1 SLNSVTGSPYSAR
14 KNWLK
19 AQEHHQQ
26 QQQQQQQHIE
36 YRFSRPIKIVDYDNE
51 RYSWSAPG
59 SPYHIRRPA
68 FDRNRLWIE
77 DDTSSESEIEHKPHR
92 HHIINDLGDEDT
104 FDNSDPPASM
114 LNAETDTEPR
124 FPITIRSARSLQS
137 LRMRRDPQHQGTR
150 TIKARRVVT
159 KKGEGNVH
167 LAHLPQRSLRFVRDI
182 ATTLVD
188 EQWRYTLMLFVLC
201 FVASWIFFAVLWY
214 LIAYAHG
221 DLLRDPKTGERL
233 GDGSKPCVDGT
244 SSFIGFLLFS
254 VETQV
259 STGYGVI
266 VPTEECPEAFFL
278 LLVQIIFGLV
288 IGGAMV
294 GVVYA
299 KMIRLP
305 KRSCEMKFSKRA
317 VICMRDGKLCFVF
330 RVCDHKQQHVIG
342 TKLTA
347 TMLEPRRHPG
357 SSVIERYESRL
368 TLQNNGR
375 ILPLWPIT
383 VCHVIDRH
391 SPLYDIS
398 AADLLERRF
407 EIVITM
413 TGSTMTTGQ
422 GTQARTSFLPV
433 EILWGHRFQNIIEY
447 DPQREC
453 YVAMNEQLD
462 LLEEVD
468 TPLCSA
474 RQLEE
479 VIDELHNDQERSEQY
494 PMDDDSRLGASFR
507 SKITSRFMR
516 SNPSSFVR
524 FHDVYSEA
532 EEEAHSVE
540 GGKSYQGSL
549 KGSQAVTVA
558 IEDSIP
564 GEQVTFT
571 LGPNNE
577 STTEKRKSVG
587 EKCPKAESDGSE
599 QQEELTLVTRV
610 VNKIGQRN
618 VRACNLP
625 QRSIRFVKDLVTTL
639 VEERWRY
646 ALLVFVSSYIGS
658 WLLFAGLWYILS
670 YAHGDLVQDA
680 TTGERLGDGAMPC
693 VDGVT
698 SFTDFLLFSMETQIS
713 TGYGAKV
720 PTEEC
725 PESFGLLTIQLMVG
739 LLIDASILG
748 VVYAKLVRPPQKIS
762 EMKFSHRAVICQ
774 RDGQLCFVFRICD
787 RKWQHAIETKVTAVM
802 LESKRTAE
810 GELIEK
816 QESYLKLE
824 NDGRLILL
832 WPVTA
837 CHVIDRDS
845 PLYDLS
851 PAELLERKLE
861 IVITITGGTM
871 TTGQINQARTSYVP
885 AEICWGHRFCNI
897 VEYDTRKQ
905 SYVAVNERMHDIEQI
920 DTPLCS
926 AHQLDILRK
935 RLQNDVSGKNQTDL
949 P

>member
-1 SLNSVTGSPYSAR
+1 MSLDSLDSLNGSPYSAR

-19 AQEHHQQ
+19 AQEQHHQH
-26 QQQQQQQHIE
+26 QQHIE

-77 DDTSSESEIEHKPHR
+77 DDTSSESEIDRKQ
-92 HHIINDLGDEDT
+92 HHIINDLSAEDA
-104 FDNSDPPASM
+104 FSNSDQQASM
-114 LNAETDTEPR
+114 FNTETDTEPK

-150 TIKARRVVT
+150 AIKARRVIN

-167 LAHLPQRSLRFVRDI
+167 LAHLPQRSLRFVRDL

-188 EQWRYTLMLFVLC
+188 EQWRYTLMLFVLS
-201 FVASWIFFAVLWY
+201 FVASWIFFAILWY

-221 DLLRDPKTGERL
+221 DLLKDPTTGERL
-233 GDGSKPCVDGT
+233 GDGKKPCVEGT
-244 SSFIGFLLFS
+244 TSFTGFLLFS

-299 KMIRLP
+299 KMIRIP
-305 KRSCEMKFSKRA
+305 KRSYDMKFSKRA
-317 VICMRDGKLCFVF
+317 VICMRDGRLCLVF

-342 TKLTA
+342 TQVTA
-347 TMLEPRRHPG
+347 TMLEPRRHVG
-357 SSVIERYESRL
+357 TNVIERYESRL
-368 TLQNNGR
+368 RLQNKGR

-383 VCHVIDRH
+383 VCHVIDRY

-407 EIVITM
+407 EIVVTM

-422 GTQARTSFLPV
+422 CTQARTSYLPV

-447 DPQREC
+447 DPKREC

-462 LLEEVD
+462 VLEEVD

-479 VIDELHNDQERSEQY
+479 VFDELHNEQHREADEY
-494 PMDDDSRLGASFR
+494 PLADNDSRLGEDLRR
-507 SKITSRFMR
+507 SVS
-516 SNPSSFVR
+516 
-524 FHDVYSEA
+524 D
-532 EEEAHSVE
+532 
-540 GGKSYQGSL
+540 
-549 KGSQAVTVA
+549 SQDQLAL
-558 IEDSIP
+558 E
-564 GEQVTFT
+564 
-571 LGPNNE
+571 
-577 STTEKRKSVG
+577 
-587 EKCPKAESDGSE
+587 
-599 QQEELTLVTRV
+599 TRV
-610 VNKIGQRN
+610 VNKIGERN
-618 VRACNLP
+618 VRVTNLP
-625 QRSIRFVKDLVTTL
+625 QRSIRFLKDVVTTL
-639 VEERWRY
+639 VEEQWRY
-646 ALLVFVSSYIGS
+646 ALFVFVASYVGS
-658 WLLFAGLWYILS
+658 WVFFAGLWYILS
-670 YAHGDLVQDA
+670 YAHGDLKLDP
-680 TTGERLGDGAMPC
+680 TTGEYLGDGAMPC
-693 VDGVT
+693 VQGAT
-698 SFTDFLLFSMETQIS
+698 TFTGFVLFSMETQIS
-713 TGYGAKV
+713 TGYGEKV

-725 PESFGLLTIQLMVG
+725 PESFGLLTIQLIVG
-739 LLIDASILG
+739 LLIDGAILG

-762 EMKFSHRAVICQ
+762 EMKFSRRAVICQ
-774 RDGQLCFVFRICD
+774 RDGKLCFVFRICD

-802 LESKRTAE
+802 LESRRTDE
-810 GELIEK
+810 GEVIEK
-816 QESYLKLE
+816 HESYLKLE
-824 NDGRLILL
+824 NDGRLVLL

-851 PAELLERKLE
+851 AAELIDRKLE

-885 AEICWGHRFCNI
+885 SEICWGHRFRDI
-897 VEYDTRKQ
+897 VEYDSRKQ
-905 SYVAVNERMHDIEQI
+905 SYVAVNERMHEIEQV

-926 AHQLDILRK
+926 ARQLDMLRK
-935 RLQNDVSGKNQTDL
+935 QLQKDENKEEGARRYLSVK
-949 P
+949 

>member
-1 SLNSVTGSPYSAR
+1 MSL
-14 KNWLK
+14 
-19 AQEHHQQ
+19 E
-26 QQQQQQQHIE
+26 
-36 YRFSRPIKIVDYDNE
+36 
-51 RYSWSAPG
+51 
-59 SPYHIRRPA
+59 
-68 FDRNRLWIE
+68 IE
-77 DDTSSESEIEHKPHR
+77 DDTSSESEIEHKQH
-92 HHIINDLGDEDT
+92 HHIINDLGVEDA
-104 FDNSDPPASM
+104 FSNSDQPASM
-114 LNAETDTEPR
+114 LNAETEPK

-150 TIKARRVVT
+150 AYKARRVVT
-159 KKGEGNVH
+159 KKGDGNVH
-167 LAHLPQRSLRFVRDI
+167 LTHLPQRSLRFVRDI

-188 EQWRYTLMLFVLC
+188 EQWRYTMLLFVLS
-201 FVASWIFFAVLWY
+201 FAASWIFFAVLWY

-221 DLLRDPKTGERL
+221 DLLKDPKTGERL
-233 GDGSKPCVDGT
+233 GDGSKPCVEGT
-244 SSFIGFLLFS
+244 SSFTGFLLFS

-474 RQLEE
+474 RKLEE
-479 VIDELHNDQERSEQY
+479 VIDELQNDQARSEQY
-494 PMDDDSRLGASFR
+494 PMADDDSRWGASFR
-507 SKITSRFMR
+507 SKMSSRFMR
-516 SNPSSFVR
+516 SNPSSFAR
-524 FHDVYSEA
+524 FHDVHSGA
-532 EEEAHSVE
+532 KEEAHSVE
-540 GGKSYQGSL
+540 GGKSYQDSL
-549 KGSQAVTVA
+549 KGSQA
-558 IEDSIP
+558 
-564 GEQVTFT
+564 
-571 LGPNNE
+571 
-577 STTEKRKSVG
+577 
-587 EKCPKAESDGSE
+587 
-599 QQEELTLVTRV
+599 
-610 VNKIGQRN
+610 
-618 VRACNLP
+618 
-625 QRSIRFVKDLVTTL
+625 

-646 ALLVFVSSYIGS
+646 ALFVFVGSYIGS
-658 WLLFAGLWYILS
+658 WFLFAGLWYILS
-670 YAHGDLVQDA
+670 YAHGDLAQDPA
-680 TTGERLGDGAMPC
+680 TGERLGDGAMPC
-693 VDGVT
+693 VDGVK

-762 EMKFSHRAVICQ
+762 EMKFSRRAVICQ

-787 RKWQHAIETKVTAVM
+787 RKCQHSIETKVTAVL

-816 QESYLKLE
+816 HESYLKLE
-824 NDGRLILL
+824 NDGRLTLL

-885 AEICWGHRFCNI
+885 SEICWGHRFCNI

-905 SYVAVNERMHDIEQI
+905 SYVAVNERMHDIEQV

-926 AHQLDILRK
+926 AHQLDVLKK
-935 RLQNDVSGKNQTDL
+935 RLQNDVNGKN
-949 P
+949 

>member
-1 SLNSVTGSPYSAR
+1 MNSLTGSPYSAR

-19 AQEHHQQ
+19 VQEQQHHH
-26 QQQQQQQHIE
+26 QQQQQHIE

-77 DDTSSESEIEHKPHR
+77 DDTSSESEVDHKQR
-92 HHIINDLGDEDT
+92 RIITELGAEDAFT
-104 FDNSDPPASM
+104 SSDPPASM
-114 LNAETDTEPR
+114 LNAETDAEPK
-124 FPITIRSARSLQS
+124 FPITIRSARSLLS

-150 TIKARRVVT
+150 TIKARRVIN

-167 LAHLPQRSLRFVRDI
+167 LAHLPQRSLRFVRDL

-188 EQWRYTLMLFVLC
+188 EQWRYTLMLFVLS
-201 FVASWIFFAVLWY
+201 FVASWIFFAILWY

-221 DLLRDPKTGERL
+221 DLLTDPATGKRL
-233 GDGSKPCVDGT
+233 GDGNKPCVEGT
-244 SSFIGFLLFS
+244 ASFTGFLLFS

-305 KRSCEMKFSKRA
+305 KRSYEMKFSKRA

-330 RVCDHKQQHVIG
+330 RVCDPKQQHVIG
-342 TKLTA
+342 TKVTA

-357 SSVIERYESRL
+357 TNVIERYESRL
-368 TLQNNGR
+368 KLQNDGR

-383 VCHVIDRH
+383 VCHVIDRY
-391 SPLYDIS
+391 SPLYDLS

-413 TGSTMTTGQ
+413 TGGTMTTGQ
-422 GTQARTSFLPV
+422 GTQARTSYLPV

-447 DPQREC
+447 DPQRESF
-453 YVAMNEQLD
+453 VAMNEQLD
-462 LLEEVD
+462 LLDEVD

-474 RQLEE
+474 RQLEA
-479 VIDELHNDQERSEQY
+479 VIDELHNDQHRSEDY
-494 PMDDDSRLGASFR
+494 PMADDDSRLG
-507 SKITSRFMR
+507 
-516 SNPSSFVR
+516 
-524 FHDVYSEA
+524 E
-532 EEEAHSVE
+532 
-540 GGKSYQGSL
+540 
-549 KGSQAVTVA
+549 
-558 IEDSIP
+558 
-564 GEQVTFT
+564 
-571 LGPNNE
+571 
-577 STTEKRKSVG
+577 SVG
-587 EKCPKAESDGSE
+587 QRDPE
-599 QQEELTLVTRV
+599 EELTLNTRV
-610 VNKIGQRN
+610 VNKIGERN
-618 VRACNLP
+618 VRSCNLP
-625 QRSIRFVKDLVTTL
+625 QKSIRFVKDLVTTL
-639 VEERWRY
+639 VEEKWRY
-646 ALLVFVSSYIGS
+646 ALFVFVASYVGS
-658 WLLFAGLWYILS
+658 WVVFAGLWYILS
-670 YAHGDLVQDA
+670 YAHGDLLEQNPA
-680 TTGERLGDGAMPC
+680 TGERMGDGVMPC
-693 VDGVT
+693 VQGAT
-698 SFTDFLLFSMETQIS
+698 TFPGFLLFSMETQIS
-713 TGYGAKV
+713 TGYGEKV

-725 PESFGLLTIQLMVG
+725 PESFGLLTIQLIVG
-739 LLIDASILG
+739 LLIDGAILG

-762 EMKFSHRAVICQ
+762 EMKFSRRAVICQ

-802 LESKRTAE
+802 LESRRTKE
-810 GELIEK
+810 GELVEK
-816 QESYLKLE
+816 HESYLKLE
-824 NDGRLILL
+824 NDGRLVLL

-851 PAELLERKLE
+851 AEELLRRKLE

-885 AEICWGHRFCNI
+885 GEICWGHRFRNM
-897 VEYDTRKQ
+897 VEYDSRKQ
-905 SYVAVNERMHDIEQI
+905 SFVAVNARMHDIEPV

-926 AHQLDILRK
+926 ARQLDILRK
-935 RLQNDVSGKNQTDL
+935 RLQQKDVTGEKHPEPS
-949 P
+949 

>member
-1 SLNSVTGSPYSAR
+1 MSLDSLNSPTGSPYSTR

-19 AQEHHQQ
+19 VQEHHH
-26 QQQQQQQHIE
+26 QQQHIE

-77 DDTSSESEIEHKPHR
+77 DDTSSESEIEHKQHR
-92 HHIINDLGDEDT
+92 HIVNDLGTEDA
-104 FDNSDPPASM
+104 FSNLDQPASM
-114 LNAETDTEPR
+114 LNAETDAEPK

-150 TIKARRVVT
+150 SIKARRVVN

-167 LAHLPQRSLRFVRDI
+167 LAHLPQRSLRFARDI

-188 EQWRYTLMLFVLC
+188 EQWRYTLMLFVLS

-221 DLLRDPKTGERL
+221 DLLKDPKTGERL
-233 GDGSKPCVDGT
+233 GDGNKPCVDGT
-244 SSFIGFLLFS
+244 SSFTGFLLFS

-278 LLVQIIFGLV
+278 LLVQIVFGLV

-317 VICMRDGKLCFVF
+317 VICMRNGKLCFVF

-347 TMLEPRRHPG
+347 TVLEPKRHPG

-368 TLQNNGR
+368 ALQNNGH

-398 AADLLERRF
+398 AADLLDRRF

-422 GTQARTSFLPV
+422 CTQARTSYLPV
-433 EILWGHRFQNIIEY
+433 EIMWGHRFQNIIEY

-479 VIDELHNDQERSEQY
+479 VIDELHNDQNRSEVY
-494 PMDDDSRLGASFR
+494 PIADDDSRLGASFR
-507 SKITSRFMR
+507 SKFSSRLR

-540 GGKSYQGSL
+540 GDKSYQESL

-558 IEDSIP
+558 IDDSIP
-564 GEQVTFT
+564 DEQITFT
-571 LGPNNE
+571 L
-577 STTEKRKSVG
+577 
-587 EKCPKAESDGSE
+587 ESDA
-599 QQEELTLVTRV
+599 
-610 VNKIGQRN
+610 NAN
-618 VRACNLP
+618 
-625 QRSIRFVKDLVTTL
+625 
-639 VEERWRY
+639 
-646 ALLVFVSSYIGS
+646 
-658 WLLFAGLWYILS
+658 
-670 YAHGDLVQDA
+670 
-680 TTGERLGDGAMPC
+680 
-693 VDGVT
+693 
-698 SFTDFLLFSMETQIS
+698 
-713 TGYGAKV
+713 
-720 PTEEC
+720 
-725 PESFGLLTIQLMVG
+725 
-739 LLIDASILG
+739 
-748 VVYAKLVRPPQKIS
+748 
-762 EMKFSHRAVICQ
+762 
-774 RDGQLCFVFRICD
+774 
-787 RKWQHAIETKVTAVM
+787 ETK
-802 LESKRTAE
+802 SR
-810 GELIEK
+810 I
-816 QESYLKLE
+816 
-824 NDGRLILL
+824 I
-832 WPVTA
+832 
-837 CHVIDRDS
+837 
-845 PLYDLS
+845 
-851 PAELLERKLE
+851 
-861 IVITITGGTM
+861 
-871 TTGQINQARTSYVP
+871 
-885 AEICWGHRFCNI
+885 
-897 VEYDTRKQ
+897 
-905 SYVAVNERMHDIEQI
+905 
-920 DTPLCS
+920 
-926 AHQLDILRK
+926 
-935 RLQNDVSGKNQTDL
+935 
-949 P
+949 